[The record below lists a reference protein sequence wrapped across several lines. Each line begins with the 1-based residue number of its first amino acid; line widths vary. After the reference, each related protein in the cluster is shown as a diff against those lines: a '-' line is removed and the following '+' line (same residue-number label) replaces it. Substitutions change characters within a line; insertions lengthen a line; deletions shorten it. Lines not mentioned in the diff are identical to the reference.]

1 VEWVDRVPGAA
12 PTDAMRIELLD
23 TAETARE
30 LVVTTSGPR
39 SEHLLQ
45 RWKDELIGLA
55 G

>member
-1 VEWVDRVPGAA
+1 
-12 PTDAMRIELLD
+12 MRIVL
-23 TAETARE
+23 AEPGENARE

-39 SEHLLQ
+39 AERLLQ